1 MRVFYS
7 KDKYSSRVKING
19 VRQMNKPLLDAEWI
33 IMEAIWDKQPQTLG
47 QIIEAI
53 RQGRPDIE
61 WDYKTYHTH
70 LRRMTQRGLIASDA
84 KNLRDKLYYALVTRD
99 NALDAEGQE
108 LLRRSAR
115 FGSVGRLV
123 KTLGQNG
130 QLSDEDKQELLSL
143 ARELEQKEKSE
154 D

>member
-1 MRVFYS
+1 M
-7 KDKYSSRVKING
+7 KING
-19 VRQMNKPLLDAEWI
+19 VSRMNKPLLDAEWI
-33 IMEAIWDKQPQTLG
+33 IMEALWDKQPQTLG
-47 QIIEAI
+47 QIIQTI
-53 RQGRPDIE
+53 RQDRTDIE

-70 LRRMTQRGLIASDA
+70 LRRMLQRGLIASDA

-99 NALDAEGQE
+99 DALDAEGQE
-108 LLRRSAR
+108 LLRRSSR

-130 QLSDEDKQELLSL
+130 QLSADDKLELLAL
-143 ARELEQKEKSE
+143 ARELEEKSE

>member
-1 MRVFYS
+1 
-7 KDKYSSRVKING
+7 
-19 VRQMNKPLLDAEWI
+19 MNKSLLDAEWVI
-33 IMEAIWDKQPQTLG
+33 LEALWDKPPQALG
-47 QIIEAI
+47 QIIQVI
-53 RQGRPDIE
+53 QQNRPDIQ

-70 LRRMTQRGLIASDA
+70 LRRMAQRGLIANDT
-84 KNLRDKLYYALVTRD
+84 KNLRDKLYYALVTRA

-130 QLSDEDKQELLSL
+130 QLSVEDRQELLSL
-143 ARELEQKEKSE
+143 ARELEQQEKSE
-154 D
+154 E

>member
-1 MRVFYS
+1 
-7 KDKYSSRVKING
+7 
-19 VRQMNKPLLDAEWI
+19 MNKPLLDAEWI
-33 IMEAIWDKQPQTLG
+33 IMEALWDKRPQTLG
-47 QIIEAI
+47 QIIQTI
-53 RQGRPDIE
+53 RQNRPDIE

-70 LRRMTQRGLIASDA
+70 LRRMLQRGLIAGDA
-84 KNLRDKLYYALVTRD
+84 KNLRDKLYYALATRD

-130 QLSDEDKQELLSL
+130 QLSADDKQELLAL
-143 ARELEQKEKSE
+143 ARELEEKSE

>member
-1 MRVFYS
+1 
-7 KDKYSSRVKING
+7 
-19 VRQMNKPLLDAEWI
+19 MNKPLLDAEWVI
-33 IMEAIWDKQPQTLG
+33 LEAIWNSPPQTLG
-47 QIIEAI
+47 QIIQTI
-53 RQGRPDIE
+53 RQNRPDIE

-70 LRRMTQRGLIASDA
+70 LRRMIQRGLIASDT

-99 NALDAEGQE
+99 NALDAEGRD

-130 QLSDEDKQELLSL
+130 QLSAEDKRELLSL
-143 ARELEQKEKSE
+143 ARELEQREKSE